1 MIAELLSVEVTEEKS
16 NIWGCEALKQLGWYS
31 EVRFEFT
38 LSVLSQQEKVKS
50 TLSNVIRLQW
60 NFHYHMNL
68 YLLLTMKG
76 LCVATNSIKTGI

>member
-38 LSVLSQQEKVKS
+38 LSVLS
-50 TLSNVIRLQW
+50 
-60 NFHYHMNL
+60 
-68 YLLLTMKG
+68 
-76 LCVATNSIKTGI
+76 

>member
-1 MIAELLSVEVTEEKS
+1 MIAELLSVEVTEEKG

-60 NFHYHMNL
+60 NFH
-68 YLLLTMKG
+68 T
-76 LCVATNSIKTGI
+76 T